1 MAASANLTANEQLA
15 LDPSLNINKYRA
27 AFANVATGKTDL
39 RKVKIALVAVAA
51 KWDVATEVI
60 GMTTKV
66 MRRHLNSVL
75 AASDTGTVKQVTKS
89 PKLTSGS
96 VDKGMVID
104 TSGFVTKEDLGIF
117 KAEMIGRMENIAA
130 AMELIAKAIKS

>member
-1 MAASANLTANEQLA
+1 MSASSNLTANEQLA
-15 LDPSLNINKYRA
+15 LDPSKNIRQYRA

-51 KWDVATEVI
+51 KWNVASEVV

-75 AASDTGTVKQVTKS
+75 AASDVGTVKQVS
-89 PKLTSGS
+89 QGVRVTSGS
-96 VDKGMVID
+96 VDKGMVTETDVAVANQASSTDAKLDALIEAVAGL
-104 TSGFVTKEDLGIF
+104 TAAI
-117 KAEMIGRMENIAA
+117 IAG
-130 AMELIAKAIKS
+130 K